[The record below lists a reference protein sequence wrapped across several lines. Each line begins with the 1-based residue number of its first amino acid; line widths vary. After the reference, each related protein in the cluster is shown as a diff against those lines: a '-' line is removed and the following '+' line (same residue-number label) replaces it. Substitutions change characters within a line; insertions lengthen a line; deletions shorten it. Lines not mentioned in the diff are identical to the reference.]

1 MLVSATL
8 IACKSALTVLLLGR
22 RAFASQRVPVC
33 LPATLVDSSSF
44 CFATCVCQSACDSG
58 RLGSTRSCV
67 DRRSELV
74 ELASRWRVARK
85 SVARRLQNRPPSASQ
100 SSLRR
105 PKNRRPEGLK
115 STLGGS
121 KIEPRSPRTLRGPP
135 GAPQERPKSVPRRL
149 KNVPR
154 APQSALRPPKSG
166 PRAAQERPKSAQEG
180 PKTPLKALRGALGD
194 HFDARKLE
202 KRAFR
207 ERSVARLAR
216 EARSE
221 GFSVD
226 FQEFS
231 TRARKGRESSD
242 MRSDS

>member
-1 MLVSATL
+1 MYVDFVAQ

-22 RAFASQRVPVC
+22 RVFASQRVPVC

-74 ELASRWRVARK
+74 EPANRSRVARK

-105 PKNRRPEGLK
+105 PKNRCPEGPK

-121 KIEPRSPRTLRGPP
+121 KIEPRSPRTLREPP

-149 KNVPR
+149 KSAPR
-154 APQSALRPPKSG
+154 APKSAPGAP
-166 PRAAQERPKSAQEG
+166 QESPKSAQVG
-180 PKTPLKALRGALGD
+180 PKRPPKAPQRALGD
-194 HFDARKLE
+194 HLE
-202 KRAFR
+202 GSKVEKSVFR
-207 ERSVARLAR
+207 RRYVARLA
-216 EARSE
+216 EESFSE
-221 GFSVD
+221 VIFFDWRLV
-226 FQEFS
+226 
-231 TRARKGRESSD
+231 RANAEVRKTWRHPKGV
-242 MRSDS
+242 

>member
-1 MLVSATL
+1 MYVDFVAQ

-22 RAFASQRVPVC
+22 RVFASQCVPVC

-74 ELASRWRVARK
+74 EPASRWRVARK
-85 SVARRLQNRPPSASQ
+85 SVARRLQNRPPSASR

-105 PKNRRPEGLK
+105 RTNRCLKGPK

-135 GAPQERPKSVPRRL
+135 RELQEPPKR
-149 KNVPR
+149 VPR
-154 APQSALRPPKSG
+154 APRKG
-166 PRAAQERPKSAQEG
+166 PRRLSRRSGEPS
-180 PKTPLKALRGALGD
+180 KTIST
-194 HFDARKLE
+194 
-202 KRAFR
+202 
-207 ERSVARLAR
+207 SV
-216 EARSE
+216 
-221 GFSVD
+221 
-226 FQEFS
+226 
-231 TRARKGRESSD
+231 SSKK
-242 MRSDS
+242 

>member
-1 MLVSATL
+1 MYVDFVAL

-22 RAFASQRVPVC
+22 RVFASQRVPVC

-58 RLGSTRSCV
+58 RLGSTRCCV

-74 ELASRWRVARK
+74 EPASRWRVARK

-105 PKNRRPEGLK
+105 PKNRCPEGPK

-135 GAPQERPKSVPRRL
+135 GAPQERPKSVPRASQDASRAPQER
-149 KNVPR
+149 PR
-154 APQSALRPPKSG
+154 APQDRPRAPQERPKSG
-166 PRAAQERPKSAQEG
+166 PRAPRRVPRHLSRRSGESSGTILTLASSKRERSESDPSRDSLEKPVRKVFSSIFEACAQER
-180 PKTPLKALRGALGD
+180 TC
-194 HFDARKLE
+194 
-202 KRAFR
+202 
-207 ERSVARLAR
+207 
-216 EARSE
+216 
-221 GFSVD
+221 
-226 FQEFS
+226 
-231 TRARKGRESSD
+231 
-242 MRSDS
+242 